1 MRRHPTSL
9 PPSPSGGD
17 AKEVLGVATSEAH
30 RVLGWILNVLVVAL
44 PAMLVGEWLG
54 TAKPIE
60 LTVFGA
66 LSVWVV
72 LLTLAHRRGR
82 DRLAIGGLIVGMIV
96 ATALFGIS
104 FGSVR
109 TVGSMAL
116 AGAIVVAGIFL
127 DVRTLV
133 ATLCACSAV
142 VGGLIAAQNMGWLAP
157 PRYEVTPVHWFEY
170 TVVLGTI
177 AMGVWFARRVAV
189 NAGVRA
195 QAGEARLAAVL
206 RNAPF
211 ALVVSAVDG
220 ARILEVNAAY
230 ERTFG
235 LRREDAVGRTSAEL
249 GLWTDPAQRSA
260 MIETVLRERRVANVA
275 VRLRRTSGEEFD
287 ALLSSELVDSAG
299 QQVRVTTVVDVS
311 AENQARRAL
320 EASEAR
326 FRRLFDETP
335 VAALITSYPEG
346 RITLCNDAFADLVGR
361 TREALVGHTVVG
373 LGLWHDASEREEAFA
388 RLQREGIV
396 RNQPLRVRHTD
407 GALRHCLLNWVFME
421 IAGERFILGQM
432 VDLTARLAAEQA
444 LRELAAGLEARV
456 RERTAELA
464 ASNAALAEARDAAL
478 TASEAKSRFVANV
491 SHEIRTPLNAIV
503 GLTDLALRSPEPAAQ
518 VQDQLRR
525 VRQAALA
532 LLEIINS
539 ILDFSKIEAGRLQI
553 EHAAFDLDRV
563 LESVQAM
570 VGIAAADK
578 GLALRIDVPAQLPR
592 ERVGDALRL
601 TQVLVNLAGNGVKFT
616 ASGGVTIE
624 VGAAAGANDGGERLR
639 FAVHDTGIGI
649 APGMRQHLFEPFT
662 QIDSATTRRFG
673 GTGLG
678 LAISRDLVRA
688 MGGEID
694 VESEEGRGSSF
705 AFTLALPRAAP
716 TASAQAPI
724 PAGGNVQAL
733 RGRRIL
739 LAEDNELNQ
748 LVARGYLEDLAGAT
762 LRVVSTGAEALDAL
776 RDERFDLV
784 LMDVQMPVMDGYEA
798 TRRLRLD
805 PRNARLPVIAMTAH
819 AQPSDRERS
828 LAAGMNGHLTKP
840 FEARELFATLAAAL
854 EQAYG

>member
-1 MRRHPTSL
+1 MPRRPPSL
-9 PPSPSGGD
+9 PPPSGD
-17 AKEVLGVATSEAH
+17 AHQVLGVVTPEAH
-30 RVLGWILNVLVVAL
+30 RVLGWILNVLLLAL
-44 PAMLVGEWLG
+44 PAMFFGEWLG
-54 TAKPIE
+54 TAKPAE
-60 LTVFGA
+60 LTIIA
-66 LSVWVV
+66 AMCVWIV
-72 LLTLAHRRGR
+72 LLVLAHRKGR
-82 DRLAIGGLIVGMIV
+82 DRLAMGGLLVAMIL
-96 ATALFGIS
+96 AAALFGVS

-109 TVGSMAL
+109 SVGAMAF
-116 AGAIVVAGIFL
+116 AGAIVVAGIFF
-127 DVRTLV
+127 DVRALV
-133 ATLCACSAV
+133 ATLCVCSAV
-142 VGGLIAAQNMGWLAP
+142 VGGLIAAQNMGWLP
-157 PRYEVTPVHWFEY
+157 QPSYDVTPVHWFEY

-177 AMGVWFARRVAV
+177 AMGVWFARRVAI
-189 NAGVRA
+189 NATERA
-195 QAGEARLAAVL
+195 LADEARLAAVL

-211 ALVVSAVDG
+211 SLVVSALDG
-220 ARILEVNAAY
+220 SRILEVNAAY
-230 ERTFG
+230 ERTFR

-249 GLWTDPAQRSA
+249 ALWTDPAQRSA
-260 MIETVLRERRVANVA
+260 VIETVLRERRVVNLA
-275 VRLRRTSGEEFD
+275 VRLRRADGEEFD

-299 QQVRVTTVVDVS
+299 QQVRVTTVIDVS

-335 VAALITSYPEG
+335 VAALITTYPEG
-346 RITLCNDAFADLVGR
+346 RISLCNDAFADLVGR
-361 TREALVGHTVVG
+361 TREALAGHTVVG
-373 LGLWHDASEREEAFA
+373 LDLWHDAGEREEAFA

-432 VDLTARLAAEQA
+432 VDVTARLAAEQA
-444 LRELAAGLEARV
+444 LRDLAEGLEARV
-456 RERTAELA
+456 QERTAELA
-464 ASNAALAEARDAAL
+464 ASNEALAEARDAAL

-503 GLTDLALRSPEPAAQ
+503 GLIDLTLRSPELAPSPQAH
-518 VQDQLRR
+518 LRKA
-525 VRQAALA
+525 RQAALA

-553 EHAAFDLDRV
+553 AHEPFDLDRV

-578 GLALRIDVPAQLPR
+578 GLALRIEVPAQLPR

-601 TQVLVNLAGNGVKFT
+601 TQVLVNLAGNAVKFT

-624 VGAAAGANDGGERLR
+624 AGAAASAPDGIERIR
-639 FAVHDTGIGI
+639 FAVHDSGIGI
-649 APGMRQHLFEPFT
+649 APGMRQRLFEPFT
-662 QIDSATTRRFG
+662 QIDSAATRRFG

-678 LAISRDLVRA
+678 LAISRELVRA
-688 MGGEID
+688 MGGEIEI
-694 VESEEGRGSSF
+694 ESEQGKGSSF
-705 AFTLALPRAAP
+705 IFTLALPCAAQAASAATTAAP
-716 TASAQAPI
+716 D
-724 PAGGNVQAL
+724 GGIEAL

-776 RDERFDLV
+776 RGESFDLV

-805 PRNARLPVIAMTAH
+805 PRHARLPVIAMTAH

-840 FEARELFATLAAAL
+840 LDARELFATLAAAL
-854 EQAYG
+854 GPVRG